1 MYYDED
7 MGFTSGQLQDFEDEI
22 EAQNQRRAKIKELRS
37 QVQALQ
43 ARLDARDAIIRSQQ
57 AKIQRLQ
64 EMLAQQSRIVVIG
77 QRAEA

>member
-1 MYYDED
+1 MYYEED

-22 EAQNQRRAKIKELRS
+22 EAQNQRRAMIKELRS

-64 EMLAQQSRIVVIG
+64 EMLAKQSQI
-77 QRAEA
+77 AA